1 MTSNGNSSRGQAGDD
16 ALLLMLAR
24 LARKGARLAP
34 LDQDHAQGYALLGPP
49 GRPRRKVR
57 RGTSPDLYGADLVS
71 EALRRGHLV
80 YLADGVP
87 ELRLSEAGAIAIA
100 RGAPRRMPSPQAPAA
115 RQAAPVRRTIA
126 ESTIARLRR
135 TRGPD
140 GTALI
145 SSAEAEAAERLA
157 ADFEKG
163 RMGPRVTASYDPA
176 AISDKRRHASGPF
189 GPDVAEARAM
199 AQHRVRK
206 ALQAAGGE
214 LANVLLDVCCLDR
227 RLEDVERARG
237 WPQRSGRLVLR
248 IALRALARH
257 YGIASVREEGAQRTR
272 AWASADFAPTLDA
285 WFGAERAA
293 KAVSRPEA

>member
-1 MTSNGNSSRGQAGDD
+1 MTSPNTSSPGQGRDD

-24 LARKGARLAP
+24 LARKGARLVPAEP
-34 LDQDHAQGYALLGPP
+34 DHAHGYALLGPQ
-49 GRPRRKVR
+49 GRRKGKPR
-57 RGTSPDLYGADLVS
+57 NGTGADLYDAGIVA

-80 YLADGVP
+80 YLAEGVQG
-87 ELRLSEAGAIAIA
+87 LRLSEAGAIAIA
-100 RGAPRRMPSPQAPAA
+100 RGAPRRRPALPPVGRA
-115 RQAAPVRRTIA
+115 AAPQRRMIA

-140 GTALI
+140 GAALI

-176 AISDKRRHASGPF
+176 AISDKRRHAAGPF
-189 GPDVAEARAM
+189 GPDVTEARAM

-206 ALQAAGGE
+206 ALQAAGGD

-227 RLEDVERARG
+227 RLEDVEHARG

-248 IALRALARH
+248 IALRALAQH
-257 YGIASVREEGAQRTR
+257 YGIARAREGGQPRSR

-285 WFGAERAA
+285 WFGSGRPVA
-293 KAVSRPEA
+293 KAVTRPEA